1 MLIRPFA
8 LVAFAILAPLGP
20 FASGAQAAQPAFS
33 GPDYSGRYACTGDDA
48 KEGAYSA
55 TVTLELVPEHSTGKY
70 GAYAFTLEVP
80 GFGTYPGHAA
90 AKGATMAIYFAN
102 TDPAPRDFGTGIAT
116 FAPGRSGRWSFTKFY
131 YEPEFKGGNHGIER
145 CEQQP

>member
-1 MLIRPFA
+1 MCA
-8 LVAFAILAPLGP
+8 

-33 GPDYSGRYACTGDDA
+33 GPDYSGRYACTGDVA

-55 TVTLELVPEHSTGKY
+55 TVTLELVPEHSTCKY

-145 CEQQP
+145 CALPP